1 MTRSARPDRIRS
13 RPPAGEAVP
22 SVIEEKRVPTTPPP
36 SAPCGET
43 QPGVFHGLLRGIPV
57 SEGIAIGKAWVLK
70 SPWEEVAETPLTG
83 TRHAEELNR
92 YRKALDDVSVQLREC
107 SDRVRRELGP
117 AEAQIFEAHLSILN
131 DPFFR
136 EDIPGAIR
144 DRKRNSEFLIKEGVD
159 RIRPSFQKMN
169 NALFRSRI
177 DDIQDV
183 AERLLRI
190 LLRQE
195 DPSLSAGE
203 NLILVAHNLT
213 PSDTARI
220 DRKKILG
227 FATELGG
234 ETSHVSILARSMNLP
249 AVVGTERLMRE
260 TASGATVVVD
270 GNTGIVYTD
279 PPPHVLRSYLKLK
292 SQFKTYIRLL
302 SREKDQP
309 SRTLD
314 GVDIALHA
322 NVSMMPDVHLAVR
335 NHCSGIGLF
344 RTELPFLTAGRLLH
358 EDEQYQIYRTVV
370 QAMKGRTVT
379 IRTLDLGGDK
389 FLPFQGIQSEIN
401 PFLGW
406 RSIRISLQERD
417 IFKEQI
423 RAILRASHYGS
434 VRILYPMISSLE
446 ELFEIRTVFQECRD
460 ELSGKKIAFNGDI
473 QTGIMIE
480 VPSAAIMAD
489 RLIRYTD
496 FFSIGTNDLIQYTL
510 AVDRNNEKVAKFYQ
524 PLNPAVLRLLQGTIR
539 AANDSSKS
547 VSLCGEMAGS
557 PVYTSVLIGLGLR
570 QFSMSPSMLME
581 VKERV
586 RAVHVSECEK
596 LVEEAMSMD
605 SNEGVR
611 ELLMEFHREANK
623 RQTIPYLGHENKDFK
638 IDSKE

>member
-1 MTRSARPDRIRS
+1 LS
-13 RPPAGEAVP
+13 P
-22 SVIEEKRVPTTPPP
+22 SHPKP
-36 SAPCGET
+36 APCADPEIS
-43 QPGVFHGLLRGIPV
+43 VFHGLLRGIPV
-57 SEGIAIGKAWVLK
+57 SEGIAIGRAWVLK
-70 SPWEEVAETPLTG
+70 SPWEEVTETVLTAP
-83 TRHAEELNR
+83 RSAEELSR
-92 YRKALDDVSVQLREC
+92 YRKALEDVSVQLREC
-107 SDRVRRELGP
+107 SDRVGRELGP
-117 AEAQIFEAHLSILN
+117 AEAKIFEAHISILK
-131 DPFFR
+131 DPFFQ
-136 EDIPGAIR
+136 EEIPNAIR
-144 DRKRNSEFLIKEGVD
+144 SGKRNSEFLLKEGFE

-183 AERLLRI
+183 AVRLLRI
-190 LLRQE
+190 LLGTE
-195 DPSLSAGE
+195 DPSVVAGE
-203 NLILVAHNLT
+203 NIILVAHNLT
-213 PSDTARI
+213 PSDAARI
-220 DRKKILG
+220 DRKKTLG

-249 AVVGTERLMRE
+249 AVVGTEKLMRE
-260 TASGATVVVD
+260 IRNGSTIVVD
-270 GNTGIVYTD
+270 GNTGIVYID
-279 PPPHVLRSYLKLK
+279 PPPHVLRSYVK
-292 SQFKTYIRLL
+292 SQFKTYIRRL

-314 GVDIALHA
+314 GVELSLQA

-358 EDEQYQIYRTVV
+358 EDEQFQIYRTVV

-389 FLPFQGIQSEIN
+389 FLPFQGITAEIN

-417 IFKEQI
+417 VFKEQL
-423 RAILRASHYGS
+423 RAILRASHFGD

-446 ELFEIRTVFQECRD
+446 ELFEIRSVLQECKD
-460 ELSGKKIAFNGDI
+460 ELRAKNRPFNDGVPA
-473 QTGIMIE
+473 GIMIE
-480 VPSAAIMAD
+480 VPSAAILAD
-489 RLIRYTD
+489 RMIRYTD

-524 PLNPAVLRLLQGTIR
+524 PLNPAILRLLQGTIR
-539 AANDSSKS
+539 AANDAGKS

-557 PVYTSVLIGLGLR
+557 PIYTAILIGLGLR

-586 RAVHVSECEK
+586 RAVRIAECEE
-596 LVEEAMSMD
+596 LTQEAMSMD
-605 SNEGVR
+605 SNESVR
-611 ELLMEFHREANK
+611 ELLMEFHRETNK
-623 RQTIPYLGHENKDFK
+623 RQTIPYFEQQERDFSE
-638 IDSKE
+638 DGAGG